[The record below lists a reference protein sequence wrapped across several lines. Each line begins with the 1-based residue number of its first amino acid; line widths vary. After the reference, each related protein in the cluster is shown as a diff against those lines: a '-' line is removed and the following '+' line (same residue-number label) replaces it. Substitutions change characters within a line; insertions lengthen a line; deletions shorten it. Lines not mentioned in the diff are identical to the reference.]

1 MASAADPT
9 TTAAAVAVAAAANI
23 FNVDEDLIDDD
34 DDVESS
40 DRDEDDSAS
49 SAALAVD
56 RHLPFTSAAQVTVA
70 FPDPHPHLRL
80 QQPEHHHHQEIVV
93 AKKPMP
99 PDESRKLFQRL
110 WTDEDE
116 IELLQGFLDYTTQR
130 FGAHN
135 SSSQHHHDTTAFYDQ
150 IKSRFQL
157 DFNKNQLVE
166 KLRRLKKKY
175 RNVVAKFSSGKDYV
189 FRSSHEQATFE
200 ISSKIWGNTA
210 INNYSPLPAAPAP
223 APIGDD
229 YDDLNNQHF
238 AYFQSPNPN
247 GIDINSK
254 TPPPRKRNRA
264 GVVKVELIN
273 PISTVNNTPPAVPV
287 ASMAAPAMGMGA
299 TQMASPAMGMGATQ
313 MASPAMG
320 MGITGSM
327 PSVIEETVKSCL
339 TPIIKELLT
348 NSMSSTPNS
357 NGPCCGHGFGL
368 TQNLLPLCFNTA
380 MRGDKTA
387 NNNRWRKQQML
398 ELEVFSKRLELVQ
411 DQIREQLQ
419 ELRSMGN

>member
-1 MASAADPT
+1 MASADDPT
-9 TTAAAVAVAAAANI
+9 TTAAAAANI
-23 FNVDEDLIDDD
+23 FNEDEDLIDDD
-34 DDVESS
+34 DDEEEIS
-40 DRDEDDSAS
+40 DRDEGDSAS
-49 SAALAVD
+49 SAALALD
-56 RHLPFTSAAQVTVA
+56 RHLPFTSSAQVTVA

-130 FGAHN
+130 LGAHN
-135 SSSQHHHDTTAFYDQ
+135 SSSQHHHDTAAFYDQ
-150 IKSRFQL
+150 IKSKFQL

-175 RNVVAKFSSGKDYV
+175 RNVVAKFASGKEYS
-189 FRSSHEQATFE
+189 FKTAHEQATFE
-200 ISSKIWGNTA
+200 ISSKIWGSTA
-210 INNYSPLPAAPAP
+210 FNGYAALPAAPAP
-223 APIGDD
+223 ASAPIEEED
-229 YDDLNNQHF
+229 DDLNSPNF
-238 AYFQSPNPN
+238 AYFQSPKPN

-254 TPPPRKRNRA
+254 IPRPKKRNRA
-264 GVVKVELIN
+264 GVVKVELAN
-273 PISTVNNTPPAVPV
+273 PISTINNTPPAVPV
-287 ASMAAPAMGMGA
+287 AP
-299 TQMASPAMGMGATQ
+299 MASPAVGMGVTPGV
-313 MASPAMG
+313 S
-320 MGITGSM
+320 GSM

-339 TPIIKELLT
+339 SPIIKELLS

-357 NGPCCGHGFGL
+357 NSPCCGHGFGL
-368 TQNLLPLCFNTA
+368 PQNLLPVCFNAT
-380 MRGDKTA
+380 MGGDKIA

-411 DQIREQLQ
+411 DQIREQLH
-419 ELRSMGN
+419 ELRSMGD